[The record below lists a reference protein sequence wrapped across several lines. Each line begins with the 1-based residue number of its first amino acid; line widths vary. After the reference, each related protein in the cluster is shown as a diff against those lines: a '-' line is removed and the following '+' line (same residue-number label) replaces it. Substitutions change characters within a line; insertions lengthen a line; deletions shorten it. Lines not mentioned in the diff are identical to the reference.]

1 MPSHPRPTS
10 PHLQIYRPQLTAV
23 TSILHRIT
31 GVVLAIGTLALV
43 YWLVAAAM
51 GDQSFDTAQVIAG
64 SWIGRLALFG
74 WTLAFFYHLFNGIRH
89 LAWDAGWGFE
99 LPDAYRSGWAVIIG
113 TVVLTLLAW
122 IIGYAARG
130 GF

>member
-10 PHLQIYRPQLTAV
+10 PHLQIYRPQLTAI

-31 GVVLAIGTLALV
+31 GVILAIGTLALV
-43 YWLVAAAM
+43 YWLAAAAM
-51 GDQSFDTAQVIAG
+51 GDQSFDTAQAIAG

-74 WTLAFFYHLFNGIRH
+74 WTLAFFYHFFNGIRH

-99 LPDAYRSGWAVIIG
+99 LPAAYRSGWAVIIG

>member
-31 GVVLAIGTLALV
+31 GVILAIGTLALV

-51 GDQSFDTAQVIAG
+51 GEESFNTAQAIAG

-74 WTLAFFYHLFNGIRH
+74 WTLAFFYHLCNGIRH

-99 LPDAYRSGWAVIIG
+99 LPAAYRSGWAAIVG
-113 TVVLTLLAW
+113 TVVLTVLAW